1 MIISFFFKSTDF
13 LSASTELWDFKIE
26 ILGNKEK
33 PGKELEKEQ
42 PGMWEVTQESGVS
55 WESEWESVPRGREC
69 SAVLRCCREV
79 KEEEV

>member
-1 MIISFFFKSTDF
+1 M
-13 LSASTELWDFKIE
+13 
-26 ILGNKEK
+26 EK

-69 SAVLRCCREV
+69 SAVLGCCREV